1 MRPQSGG
8 VGRAAEKTLTE
19 SEKEKRNKEMRI
31 LTLCEDCAGLYGQSY
46 AVKKIPY
53 KTTTQKQP
61 ACEHCRKHP
70 RDGLFQWAVTKE
82 ADKV

>member
-1 MRPQSGG
+1 MRLQSGG

-31 LTLCEDCAGLYGQSY
+31 LTLCEDCAALYNQSY
-46 AVKKIPY
+46 TVKKIPY

-61 ACEHCRKHP
+61 DCEHCRKHP
-70 RDGLFQWAVTKE
+70 RDGLFQWTVTKE